1 MGLPQGPPFFSLF
14 LARSRACLLHPE
26 PASDGSHRYIM
37 SETAQ
42 QQLQK
47 LRSVIEPICRA
58 HGVALVDARMTTE
71 RGAVLRVLIERAQSE
86 SAVAADTSETQ
97 AGVSLADC
105 QNVSRDLSTALDVA
119 EGVAPAGAYRLEV
132 SSPGIERPL
141 ITSQD
146 FTRFAGREVRV
157 QAIRPIAGR
166 RRFQGVLQGLAAEG
180 SPEAVRVQQDG
191 ETFDIPLADIT
202 KANLVYRFDSEKAE
216 KGRRRSTEQG
226 RQR

>member
-1 MGLPQGPPFFSLF
+1 
-14 LARSRACLLHPE
+14 
-26 PASDGSHRYIM
+26 M

-42 QQLQK
+42 SQLQK

-58 HGVALVDARMTTE
+58 HGVTLVDARMTTE
-71 RGAVLRVLIERAQSE
+71 RGAVLRVLIERVTEGAEPTSATQS
-86 SAVAADTSETQ
+86 
-97 AGVSLADC
+97 GVSLADC

-146 FTRFAGREVRV
+146 FARFAGREVRV

-166 RRFQGVLQGLAAEG
+166 RRFQGVLQGLAAERV
-180 SPEAVRVQQDG
+180 PQTVRVQQDG

-202 KANLVYRFDSEKAE
+202 KANLVYRFDSQRVE
-216 KGRRRSTEQG
+216 KGRRRSIEQG

>member
-1 MGLPQGPPFFSLF
+1 
-14 LARSRACLLHPE
+14 
-26 PASDGSHRYIM
+26 M
-37 SETAQ
+37 SETAAN
-42 QQLQK
+42 QLQK
-47 LRSVIEPICRA
+47 LRTVIEPICRA

-71 RGAVLRVLIERAQSE
+71 RGAVLRVLIERVGE
-86 SAVAADTSETQ
+86 GGGDTSDTQ
-97 AGVSLADC
+97 SGVSLADC

-119 EGVAPAGAYRLEV
+119 EGVAPTGQYRLEV

-166 RRFQGVLQGLAAEG
+166 RRFQGVLQGLAAEHAT
-180 SPEAVRVQQDG
+180 EAVRVQADG

-202 KANLVYRFDSEKAE
+202 KANLVYRFDSKVE
-216 KGRRRSTEQG
+216 KGRRQSTEQG

>member
-1 MGLPQGPPFFSLF
+1 
-14 LARSRACLLHPE
+14 
-26 PASDGSHRYIM
+26 M

-47 LRSVIEPICRA
+47 LRSVIEPVCVA

-71 RGAVLRVLIERAQSE
+71 RGAVLRVLIER
-86 SAVAADTSETQ
+86 VAGGPDTSETQ
-97 AGVSLADC
+97 SGVSLADC

-119 EGVAPAGAYRLEV
+119 EGVAPAGSYRLEV

-157 QAIRPIAGR
+157 QAIRPISGR
-166 RRFQGVLQGLAAEG
+166 RRFQGVLQGLATER
-180 SPEAVRVQQDG
+180 SPETVRVQQDG
-191 ETFDIPLADIT
+191 ETFEIPLADIT
-202 KANLVYRFDSEKAE
+202 KANLVYRFDSARAE
-216 KGRRRSTEQG
+216 KGRRRSTEQA
-226 RQR
+226 R

>member
-1 MGLPQGPPFFSLF
+1 
-14 LARSRACLLHPE
+14 
-26 PASDGSHRYIM
+26 M
-37 SETAQ
+37 SETSQ

-71 RGAVLRVLIERAQSE
+71 RGAVLRVLIERPSE
-86 SAVAADTSETQ
+86 ATTASPDTSDTQ
-97 AGVSLADC
+97 SGVSLADC

-166 RRFQGVLQGLAAEG
+166 RRFHGVLQGLAAER
-180 SPEAVRVQQDG
+180 SPETVRVQQDG
-191 ETFDIPLADIT
+191 ETFEIPLADIT
-202 KANLVYRFDSEKAE
+202 KANLVYRFDSGRAE

>member
-1 MGLPQGPPFFSLF
+1 
-14 LARSRACLLHPE
+14 
-26 PASDGSHRYIM
+26 M

-47 LRSVIEPICRA
+47 LRTVIEPICRA

-71 RGAVLRVLIERAQSE
+71 RGAVLRVLIERVVAGSDSSDTQS
-86 SAVAADTSETQ
+86 
-97 AGVSLADC
+97 GVSLADC

-119 EGVAPAGAYRLEV
+119 EGVAPTGNYRLEV
-132 SSPGIERPL
+132 SSPGVERPL
-141 ITSQD
+141 ITPQD

-157 QAIRPIAGR
+157 QAIRPISGR
-166 RRFQGVLQGLAAEG
+166 RRFQGVLQGLAAEQA
-180 SPEAVRVQQDG
+180 PEAVRVQADG

-202 KANLVYRFDSEKAE
+202 KANLVYRFDSANE
-216 KGRRRSTEQG
+216 KGRRRSSEHG

>member
-1 MGLPQGPPFFSLF
+1 
-14 LARSRACLLHPE
+14 
-26 PASDGSHRYIM
+26 M

-47 LRSVIEPICRA
+47 LRTVIEPICVA

-71 RGAVLRVLIERAQSE
+71 RGAVLRVLIERVPVSTTQGSDSSDTQS
-86 SAVAADTSETQ
+86 
-97 AGVSLADC
+97 GVSLADC
-105 QNVSRDLSTALDVA
+105 QNVSRDLSTVLDVA
-119 EGVAPAGAYRLEV
+119 EGVAPTGNYRLEV
-132 SSPGIERPL
+132 SSPGVERPL
-141 ITSQD
+141 ITPQD

-157 QAIRPIAGR
+157 QAIRPISGR
-166 RRFQGVLQGLAAEG
+166 RRFQGVLQGLAAEH
-180 SPEAVRVQQDG
+180 AVRVQAEG

-202 KANLVYRFDSEKAE
+202 KANLVYRFDSAKE

>member
-1 MGLPQGPPFFSLF
+1 
-14 LARSRACLLHPE
+14 
-26 PASDGSHRYIM
+26 M
-37 SETAQ
+37 SETANN
-42 QQLQK
+42 QLQK
-47 LRSVIEPICRA
+47 LRSVIDPICRA

-71 RGAVLRVLIERAQSE
+71 RGAVLRVLIERSHEGSHSSDIQSGVPA
-86 SAVAADTSETQ
+86 SSDTHS
-97 AGVSLADC
+97 GVSLADC

-119 EGVAPAGAYRLEV
+119 EGVAPSGAYRLEV

-166 RRFQGVLQGLAAEG
+166 RRFQGVLQGLAAERM
-180 SPEAVRVQQDG
+180 PETVRVQQDG

-202 KANLVYRFDSEKAE
+202 KANLVYRFDSGKAE
-216 KGRRRSTEQG
+216 KGRRVG
-226 RQR
+226 QR

>member
-1 MGLPQGPPFFSLF
+1 
-14 LARSRACLLHPE
+14 
-26 PASDGSHRYIM
+26 M
-37 SETAQ
+37 SETSQ

-71 RGAVLRVLIERAQSE
+71 RGAVLRVLIERVDE
-86 SAVAADTSETQ
+86 SAPSSAAA

-146 FTRFAGREVRV
+146 FARFAGREVRV

-166 RRFQGVLQGLAAEG
+166 RRFQGVLQGLAAERM
-180 SPEAVRVQQDG
+180 PETVRVQQDG

-202 KANLVYRFDSEKAE
+202 KANLVYRFDSGKE
-216 KGRRRSTEQG
+216 KGRRRSIEQG

>member
-1 MGLPQGPPFFSLF
+1 
-14 LARSRACLLHPE
+14 
-26 PASDGSHRYIM
+26 M

-42 QQLQK
+42 QHLQK
-47 LRSVIEPICRA
+47 LRSVIEPICVA

-71 RGAVLRVLIERAQSE
+71 RGAVLRVLIERVASS
-86 SAVAADTSETQ
+86 SAEGADTSDTQ
-97 AGVSLADC
+97 SGVSLADC

-119 EGVAPAGAYRLEV
+119 EGVAPTGNYRLEV

-157 QAIRPIAGR
+157 QSIRPIAGR
-166 RRFQGVLQGLAAEG
+166 RRFQGVLQGLAAERM
-180 SPEAVRVQQDG
+180 PETVRVSQEG
-191 ETFDIPLADIT
+191 ETFEIPLADIT
-202 KANLVYRFDSEKAE
+202 KANLVYRFDSAKE
-216 KGRRRSTEQG
+216 KGRRPSTQQG

>member
-1 MGLPQGPPFFSLF
+1 
-14 LARSRACLLHPE
+14 
-26 PASDGSHRYIM
+26 M

-42 QQLQK
+42 KQLEK
-47 LRSVIEPICRA
+47 LRSVIDPICRA

-71 RGAVLRVLIERAQSE
+71 HGAVLRVLIERPSE
-86 SAVAADTSETQ
+86 SAAGAADASDTQ
-97 AGVSLADC
+97 SGVSLADC

-119 EGVAPAGAYRLEV
+119 EGVAPAGRYRLEV

-146 FTRFAGREVRV
+146 CTRFAGREVRV
-157 QAIRPIAGR
+157 QSIRPIGGR
-166 RRFQGVLQGLAAEG
+166 RRFQGVLQGLAAERM
-180 SPEAVRVQQDG
+180 PETVRVQQDG
-191 ETFDIPLADIT
+191 ETFEIPLADIT
-202 KANLVYRFDSEKAE
+202 KANLVYRFDSGQE